1 LFGHPVRVIIFQRL
15 ARTPMTAGELALGL
29 PISRTAVV
37 QHLKLL
43 ETARLV
49 NASPDGRK
57 RIYSIRPEGLVPLDR
72 WLRQHLGEAAPAG
85 HRTKVLSRLR

>member
-1 LFGHPVRVIIFQRL
+1 LFGHPVRVVIFRRL
-15 ARTPMTAGELALGL
+15 ARVPMTASDLALGL
-29 PISRTAVV
+29 PISRTAIV

-57 RIYSIRPEGLVPLDR
+57 RIYRIRPEGLMPLDR
-72 WLRQHLGEAAPAG
+72 WLRQYLGEAAPAG
-85 HRTKVLSRLR
+85 HRTKALSRSR